1 MPRPPVRLVLFDV
14 FDTLV
19 TPRLPVHDQYA
30 AEAVRL
36 GLRVTPAGVKA
47 GFRPAFKEMN
57 AQYPLYG
64 KHSVPPLTPEKWWST
79 LIHKCMVHAG
89 AGASE
94 VDQKGSEL
102 AAALLKRFES
112 EVGYRAFEDT
122 MPTLRG
128 LRELG
133 IKTSVVSNADPR
145 INLTLT
151 ALGIED
157 LLSFPPTLSWD
168 VEASK
173 PDREIFA
180 RACDAC
186 GEAMG
191 EGVIMVGD
199 ELEADFGGATGAGIE
214 GRLIRRSGEWSEGA
228 IREAEEDLGSV
239 NVVHSLEEVLAEA
252 RARQGA

>member
-19 TPRLPVHDQYA
+19 TPRLPVHEQYA
-30 AEAVRL
+30 AEALRL
-36 GLRVTPAGVKA
+36 GLRVTPASVKA

-64 KHSVPPLTPEKWWST
+64 KHAAPPLSPEQWWSA
-79 LIHKCMVHAG
+79 LINQCMLHAG
-89 AGASE
+89 AGAPE
-94 VDQKGSEL
+94 LEAKGPAL
-102 AAALLKRFES
+102 ASALLGRFES
-112 EVGYRAFEDT
+112 EVGYRAFDDSL
-122 MPTLRG
+122 PTLRG

-145 INLTLT
+145 ILLTLT

-157 LLSFPPTLSWD
+157 LLAFPPTLSWD

-180 RACDAC
+180 RACAAC
-186 GEAMG
+186 GEDMG
-191 EGVIMVGD
+191 EGVLMVGD
-199 ELEADFGGATGAGIE
+199 ELEA
-214 GRLIRRSGEWSEGA
+214 
-228 IREAEEDLGSV
+228 
-239 NVVHSLEEVLAEA
+239 
-252 RARQGA
+252 